1 MILVHILL
9 LIKMV
14 IIYKIIGD
22 HRGVIIIFDTDMHG
36 YVKGWKEKNIKQK
49 KIIIEE
55 CITNKY

>member
-1 MILVHILL
+1 
-9 LIKMV
+9 MV